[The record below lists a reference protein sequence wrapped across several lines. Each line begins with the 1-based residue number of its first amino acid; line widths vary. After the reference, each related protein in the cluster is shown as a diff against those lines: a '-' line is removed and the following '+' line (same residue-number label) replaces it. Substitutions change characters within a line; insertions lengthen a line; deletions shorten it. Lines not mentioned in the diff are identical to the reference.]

1 MHWLYWLYIY
11 TRPASDDGQC
21 VEVWPYEVDEG
32 WMDWAKV
39 GDEKCQNFVDV
50 FYGWPPTGRC
60 TKKRIVQSNAGL
72 ICSWVSHIILTG
84 KSHAFKIYL
93 SVRASTRRWTNDT
106 MQSQMSQCGIIS
118 YWKAPMA
125 TLIQSQTSKQMA
137 ITDNNY
143 KSSFKISSEVSHIEL
158 LIQTYQLV

>member
-1 MHWLYWLYIY
+1 MGNVLKCDHMKWIC
-11 TRPASDDGQC
+11 TRVNGLGKSG
-21 VEVWPYEVDEG
+21 G
-32 WMDWAKV
+32 WKMPEFCGCLLWMAP
-39 GDEKCQNFVDV
+39 QLDV
-50 FYGWPPTGRC
+50 AP
-60 TKKRIVQSNAGL
+60 KKRIVQSNAGL

-84 KSHAFKIYL
+84 KSHAFKICL